1 MIEEISLQE
10 NKTKQK
16 MNQEQF
22 KSIMTC
28 GGLFDLLTYF
38 ALGTF
43 SSGWK
48 EQLQDGLSSYISVF
62 KKNRKEGRLKADTK
76 SHGIANSLGKKKL
89 LFIGKEKKC
98 SLKNSF
104 TYFEVITALEN

>member
-1 MIEEISLQE
+1 MSRDLGEEISLQV

-38 ALGTF
+38 VLVTF

-48 EQLQDGLSSYISVF
+48 KQLQDGLSSYISVLRKN
-62 KKNRKEGRLKADTK
+62 KKR
-76 SHGIANSLGKKKL
+76 GKIK
-89 LFIGKEKKC
+89 G
-98 SLKNSF
+98 
-104 TYFEVITALEN
+104 